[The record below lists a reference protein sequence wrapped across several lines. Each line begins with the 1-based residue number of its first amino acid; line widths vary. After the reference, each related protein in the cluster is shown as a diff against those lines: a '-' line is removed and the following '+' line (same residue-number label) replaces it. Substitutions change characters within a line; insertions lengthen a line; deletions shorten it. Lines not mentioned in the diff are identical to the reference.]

1 MKPSM
6 KISLAALGTLVLASC
21 AGTETDPSRPAVAK
35 HKSMSERLKESG
47 GYKQDTDGSWV
58 PKSDKRSPYDSQR
71 NSPYF
76 KGKVEKDAYKTG
88 DYAKKSWWGSKDYGK
103 QSYEGSTEGSRFER
117 AARQEGRMSHADGQ
131 KAKVTG
137 PFETNTL
144 GRKDAHESRASA
156 ISRPAD
162 ASVQSQRRKY
172 KAPSVIDWREQ
183 RKMSV
188 EQSRGILGR

>member
-1 MKPSM
+1 
-6 KISLAALGTLVLASC
+6 
-21 AGTETDPSRPAVAK
+21 
-35 HKSMSERLKESG
+35 MSERLKESG